1 MLACENSAGR
11 ADPTCLPDGLRTAA
25 LTPWACPAGWRSDA
39 ERGCV
44 PTLRTDCP
52 TGTGPL
58 PDGTCTDT
66 GLSTCPDAAYAPV
79 PEGADP
85 SLVVHVDD
93 DAAEGGDG
101 SQEHPFRDLST
112 VLEGA
117 RAGTTVLLAAG
128 RYPVQAEVRRE
139 ITVRG
144 VCAPRV
150 ELVERAGATAPELIL
165 AMNVDARLTLEGI
178 SFRTRGRRPVSVIEG
193 GAVTLRSVDG
203 SATRNSLVGAS
214 NSTVDASDIR
224 WSATERVNNETWCA
238 IGAWSGS
245 RVRLRRTFVTGP
257 AARIAYVSRG
267 AEANIEDVAAVDA
280 EGGISADSRARVDV
294 ARVFVSGGPA
304 HGLWLVDAIA
314 TLRDIALDGVRA
326 RFSYATT
333 ASVERLSVQRGGIEV
348 YEPAAAVTITDLAMV
363 EGSRAPDTIEFCL
376 AAERGAHAT
385 LRRARFTR
393 CNGTAAYATTAGSI
407 DLEDGIL
414 RDVRPTDEGL
424 LGVAF
429 TQALGGRSS
438 LRRVL
443 IDRAGM
449 AGVAAVHLSP
459 SLARNLPW
467 EMLLDPT
474 VARAMR
480 EPSRIALQDV
490 VIRHG
495 ESHPTMPS
503 AGIFAGSYSVIE
515 GERVVVS
522 GQDGVGIL
530 AGDAGFERQ
539 ALVENISAGAGNI
552 VGFLPPF
559 IDGPSTVQLREL
571 YVGSINR
578 SRILYD
584 NTLRHSQPDFFAAY
598 GAYVSPGCT
607 MSLTNAFF
615 EGHGSTEHALV
626 AQGDISL
633 QYGVVTGA
641 SRCAALRS
649 SISAGSVALN
659 GVRVEGN
666 GQNEVCVDDA
676 IPALRVPM
684 SPN

>member
-1 MLACENSAGR
+1 V
-11 ADPTCLPDGLRTAA
+11 
-25 LTPWACPAGWRSDA
+25 LTPWTCPTGWRSDA
-39 ERGCV
+39 ERGCI

-58 PDGTCTDT
+58 PDGTCTNT
-66 GLSTCPDAAYAPV
+66 GLSTCPESTYARA

-93 DAAEGGDG
+93 DAVEGGDG
-101 SQEHPFRDLST
+101 SRERPFRDLSP

-139 ITVRG
+139 ITIRG

-150 ELVERAGATAPELIL
+150 ELVTPDPPPAESLLFAVGSK
-165 AMNVDARLTLEGI
+165 ARLTLEGV
-178 SFRTRGRRPVSVIEG
+178 SSRTDHLQLVGVED
-193 GAVTLRSVDG
+193 GARVQLRSVIGRAD
-203 SATRNSLVGAS
+203 RRSLVGVVRATAHIEDVLFSSGPPQQGLFWAIVYAS
-214 NSTVDASDIR
+214 GGEAEVRRSS
-224 WSATERVNNETWCA
+224 A
-238 IGAWSGS
+238 IGSG
-245 RVRLRRTFVTGP
+245 
-257 AARIAYVSRG
+257 ARIARILDG
-267 AEANIEDVAAVDA
+267 ASATIADVAAVGA
-280 EGGISADSRARVDV
+280 EGGISAESRARLDV
-294 ARVFVSGGPA
+294 SRLFVSGGA
-304 HGLWLVDAIA
+304 GHGLWLGESGG
-314 TLRDIALDGVRA
+314 TLRDIALEGVNA

-333 ASVERLSVQRGGIEV
+333 ASVERLSMLRGGIEV
-348 YEPAAAVTITDLAMV
+348 YRPATAVTLTDLAMV
-363 EGSRAPDTIEFCL
+363 EGSRMPDAIESCL
-376 AAERGAHAT
+376 AADRGALAT

-393 CNGTAAYATTAGSI
+393 CHGTALYATTAASI
-407 DLEDGIL
+407 DLEDGL
-414 RDVRPTDEGL
+414 FRDVRPTEEGL
-424 LGVAF
+424 LGVAL

-449 AGVAAVHLSP
+449 AGVAALHLSP

-467 EMLLDPT
+467 EMWLEPT
-474 VARAMR
+474 VARRMR

-495 ESHPTMPS
+495 ESHPMMPS

-539 ALVENISAGAGNI
+539 ALVENVNAGAGNI
-552 VGFLPPF
+552 VGFLPPL
-559 IDGPSTVQLREL
+559 IDGPSTVQLRDL

-584 NTLRHSQPDFFAAY
+584 NTTRRSQPDFFAAY

-626 AQGDISL
+626 AQGDLSV
-633 QYGVVTGA
+633 QNGVVTGA

-649 SISAGSVALN
+649 SIAAGTVTLD
-659 GVRVEGN
+659 GVRVQGN
-666 GQNEVCVDDA
+666 GQDEVCVDDA
-676 IPALRVPM
+676 IPALRIPM